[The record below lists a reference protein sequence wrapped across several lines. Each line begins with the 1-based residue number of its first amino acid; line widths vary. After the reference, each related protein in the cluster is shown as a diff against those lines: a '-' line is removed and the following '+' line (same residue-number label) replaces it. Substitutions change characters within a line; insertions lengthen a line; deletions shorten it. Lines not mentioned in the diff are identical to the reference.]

1 MPIEITLERRQLQLT
16 RTEAALAKAATSRQ
30 ALCRQFDRAIAAKQA
45 LFEPA
50 GSLKVDEATLR
61 WSIHRYSEQLVPDAT
76 AQIKGFL
83 ALQRPLYFEPG
94 FAPLYY
100 FTHKSGGQGLSV
112 SKSAVAA
119 VAEGIGALVMQR
131 LMKARIL
138 CRPCHDYPDMIG
150 TDAPAG
156 SQITT
161 SKLYLMEVKGIVCDR
176 SPRCGKPW
184 LKKCFD
190 LPLIRR
196 LPKTLIHP
204 ERWWVCWWESSS
216 IPLIVSLPCSSRSP
230 YEPTAAHHFSAH
242 VSTGCCRRL
251 SRYSDGGGNDW
262 LGVACSKTAWFR

>member
-119 VAEGIGALVMQR
+119 VAEGIGAIVMQR

-156 SQITT
+156 NQIT
-161 SKLYLMEVKGIVCDR
+161 SNKLYLMEVKGTCMR
-176 SPRCGKPW
+176 SVSEMRQT
-184 LKKCFD
+184 LAEEVF
-190 LPLIRR
+190 R
-196 LPKTLIHP
+196 LAA
-204 ERWWVCWWESSS
+204 
-216 IPLIVSLPCSSRSP
+216 
-230 YEPTAAHHFSAH
+230 YTAAAQDLDPARAMVGVLVGVVIHTVDRFSALLIE
-242 VSTGCCRRL
+242 VTL
-251 SRYSDGGGNDW
+251 
-262 LGVACSKTAWFR
+262 